1 MIFLD
6 DSTLLTSQLFFP
18 DGASEV
24 VFRAEPYR
32 SRAGA
37 QETTNAND
45 GIARRAGPRAFARVT
60 QAGGAWRAEIVVGV
74 APEA

>member
-1 MIFLD
+1 MILLD

-24 VFRAEPYR
+24 VFRAEPY
-32 SRAGA
+32 SGRAGA
-37 QETTNAND
+37 QETTNATD

-60 QAGGAWRAEIVVGV
+60 GVSGGWRAEMVVGV